1 MAQVAVKRWPLLNV
15 TGVPKKLNF
24 KHRKFL
30 DLLSFLRFSP
40 SFEPDGDHTQYI
52 EYIAIQIY
60 CIAKWRHNKKRLSLF
75 KQQQHVDTKRKD

>member
-40 SFEPDGDHTQYI
+40 SCEPDGDHTQYI
-52 EYIAIQIY
+52 EYIAIQY
-60 CIAKWRHNKKRLSLF
+60 TVLLNG
-75 KQQQHVDTKRKD
+75 DTTRNG